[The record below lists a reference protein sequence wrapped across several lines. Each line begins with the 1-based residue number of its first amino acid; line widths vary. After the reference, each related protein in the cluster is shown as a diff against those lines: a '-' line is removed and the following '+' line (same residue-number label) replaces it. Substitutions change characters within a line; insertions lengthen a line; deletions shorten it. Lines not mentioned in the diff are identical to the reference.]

1 MQRHI
6 TLTKYLLRT
15 YLLSTE
21 AYVNAYVPTIYFS
34 TSRLF
39 VHTPYSKAWGEI
51 QKLQG
56 SDIVFSIENIYQVA
70 FKVSRYTFMNV
81 LLSTFIQIVK
91 EDGYEQI

>member
-6 TLTKYLLRT
+6 TLTK

-21 AYVNAYVPTIYFS
+21 AYVNAYVPIIYFR

-39 VHTPYSKAWGEI
+39 FHTSNSKAWGEI
-51 QKLQG
+51 HKLQG
-56 SDIVFSIENIYQVA
+56 SDIVVTIEEYCQTI
-70 FKVSRYTFMNV
+70 FKVPIYTFMNV
-81 LLSTFIQIVK
+81 LLSTFKQILK